1 MPKEVI
7 MPALGMSQ
15 DSGVLVAWL
24 KQEGDSVV
32 EGEPLMEIETD
43 KVTVE
48 IEAPASGTL
57 AQVTAAAGEEIPVGH
72 IIAWIL
78 APGESVPEH
87 TAKPATPAVS
97 VQESKREPVVASQ
110 KISPVAARM
119 ARQHAV
125 DMDQLAATGSRIT
138 RADVEAYL
146 ETKLLGHNGQRIPA
160 SPKARRLAK
169 ENGID
174 LVELT
179 GSGPDGAILTADVLA
194 SRSYSQSPTVS
205 RAWRIMAQRLEES
218 WRTIPHF
225 YLQREVDASR
235 LIEWRAALM
244 KRSAEKITYTDLLV
258 KLVAE
263 ALHQHPQVNAMW
275 IDDTIV
281 FNNHINIGL
290 AVAVE
295 DGLVVPVIH
304 DADRCSLTEL
314 ASRREIIVARAHD
327 GKLTLDDIQG
337 GTFTISNL
345 GMYGVDSFSAIVNPP
360 QAAILA
366 VGRIADRAVP
376 VNGQLNIRPQMT
388 LNLSCD
394 HRVVD
399 GARGAKFLDTLVE
412 LIEEPLG
419 LIS

>member
-1 MPKEVI
+1 

-57 AQVTAAAGEEIPVGH
+57 AHVTAAAGEEIPVGQT
-72 IIAWIL
+72 IAWIL

-87 TAKPATPAVS
+87 AALSEAPAVS
-97 VQESKREPVVASQ
+97 VMASQ

-119 ARQHAV
+119 ARQHDV
-125 DMDQLAATGSRIT
+125 DVDQLATTGSRIT

-146 ETKLLGHNGQRIPA
+146 ETKLPEHDGQRIPA

-174 LVELT
+174 LAELT

-194 SRSYSQSPTVS
+194 SRSESQPPPVS
-205 RAWRIMAQRLEES
+205 RAWRIMAHRLEES

-225 YLQREVDASR
+225 YLRREVDASR
-235 LIEWRAALM
+235 LVAWRAALM
-244 KRSAEKITYTDLLV
+244 KRGIEKITYTDLLV
-258 KLVAE
+258 KLVAQ
-263 ALHQHPQVNAMW
+263 ALHQYPQVNAMW
-275 IDDTIV
+275 LDDTIV
-281 FNNHINIGL
+281 FNDHINIGL

-304 DADRCSLTEL
+304 DADRCSLAEL
-314 ASRREIIVARAHD
+314 ASRRETIVARAHD
-327 GKLTLDDIQG
+327 GKLSLDDIQG

-376 VNGQLNIRPQMT
+376 VNGQLTIRPQMT

-399 GARGAKFLDTLVE
+399 GARGAKFLDTLAE

-419 LIS
+419 LLG